1 MPMSCKLVMYPDPRL
16 NMAKPSLKAMPTG
29 VQLAKQT
36 LTKVGWTQKDLCK
49 LVGCSRQ
56 PITNFFK
63 GEAIARSIF
72 VGICEKLG
80 LEWQSIADLPQFPGL
95 KSTLTLAMGNSSML
109 GLPPSLKS
117 PTANLSSVFSPGLR
131 DIVPEIRQR
140 VSDIIQERCGTMR
153 ILDMTQ
159 PIELDDIYTSVNI
172 LEKISGRSRKEIDEL
187 IQELSLENFER
198 FGQGSIAIE
207 GVDGLEAV
215 EKYKKLLILGKP
227 GSGKTTFLKYLAVQC
242 DREKFQAQR
251 VPIFVTLKDFAEMPR
266 HPTLLE
272 YIGISHDILPS
283 SASAN
288 SQLIAPLDEIFHH
301 GNALILLDG
310 LDEVRKEDNE
320 RVLKEIREF
329 AKHFYKN
336 YYVVTCRIAA
346 REYTLDTF
354 DTFTEV
360 EIADFT
366 TTQIETFATNWFRH
380 KSSNL
385 EISQKYLKS
394 FLKSLDRHQPI
405 QELASNPLLLTLLC
419 LTFEDSMRFPPTR
432 WELYKEGLEALL
444 KKWDAKRGIERDYP
458 TDLPQ
463 GELSSSLYQELSVE
477 RKRDLLCQ
485 IALKTF
491 KQKKFLFQPDILE
504 EYVTNYISNSS
515 SIDIDPESLQL
526 NCEAILHAIE
536 AQHGLIVERAKG
548 IYSFSHL
555 TFHEYFAAREIV
567 IGSQR
572 VDEELPILVEQV
584 FDKQWQEVFLLATEM
599 LRDASRLLFPMKQK
613 IDALLADRVNLQKFL
628 AYASDRAASPLLSFC
643 QPAAVRAFYFD
654 IDFDI
659 DGERR
664 VALLLD
670 RSANLLVCA
679 SFWSRILKDMSWEL
693 AIAMAQQYDTDR
705 ASDPSHQIAMAPS
718 ANDAMLIAIQVAL
731 ESKKL
736 EATQRQNLDRIVH
749 KHERKLELINEEE
762 EIEQVA
768 SEARAAAKQRS
779 HLGQEWKFSDDE
791 KMLLKKYYDANL
803 LLLECINSKGCKLR
817 FKDRQK
823 LEATL
828 LLPIDRIIAKD

>member
-1 MPMSCKLVMYPDPRL
+1 
-16 NMAKPSLKAMPTG
+16 MA
-29 VQLAKQT
+29 
-36 LTKVGWTQKDLCK
+36 
-49 LVGCSRQ
+49 
-56 PITNFFK
+56 
-63 GEAIARSIF
+63 
-72 VGICEKLG
+72 
-80 LEWQSIADLPQFPGL
+80 
-95 KSTLTLAMGNSSML
+95 
-109 GLPPSLKS
+109 GLPSYLLP
-117 PTANLSSVFSPGLR
+117 PTANLYFGLSL
-131 DIVPEIRQR
+131 DINNFVLELRKR
-140 VSDIIQERCGTMR
+140 VSDSIQERCGTMR

-159 PIELDDIYTSVNI
+159 PIELNDIYTNVNI
-172 LEKISGRSRKEIDEL
+172 LEKIPGRLRKEIDEL
-187 IQELSLENFER
+187 LQELSLENFER
-198 FGQGSIAIE
+198 FGQGRIATKGI
-207 GVDGLEAV
+207 GGLEAV

-227 GSGKTTFLKYLAVQC
+227 GSGKTTFLKYLAIQC
-242 DREKFQAQR
+242 DREKFQPQR

-272 YIGISHDILPS
+272 YIGISHDILPNS
-283 SASAN
+283 PRAD
-288 SQLIAPLDEIFHH
+288 SQLIAPLDEVFHH
-301 GNALILLDG
+301 GSALILLDG

-336 YYVVTCRIAA
+336 YFVVTCRIAA

-366 TTQIETFATNWFRH
+366 TTQIETFAANWFRH
-380 KSSNL
+380 KSSNQ
-385 EISQKYLKS
+385 EISRKYLKS
-394 FLKSLDRHQPI
+394 FLKSLDRDKPI

-458 TDLPQ
+458 TDLLPQ
-463 GELSSSLYQELSVE
+463 GELSSSIYQELSVE

-485 IALKTF
+485 IALNTF
-491 KQKKFLFQPDILE
+491 KQKKFLFQPDVLE
-504 EYVTNYISNSS
+504 EYITTYISNSS
-515 SIDIDPESLQL
+515 NIEIDPESLQL
-526 NCEAILHAIE
+526 NCEAILHSIE

-584 FDKQWQEVFLLATEM
+584 FDKRWREVFLLATEM

-613 IDALLADRVNLQKFL
+613 IDALLTDRGNLQKFL
-628 AYASDRAASPLLSFC
+628 SYASDRAASPVLSFC
-643 QPAAVRAFYFD
+643 KPSAARAFYFD

-670 RSANLLVCA
+670 KSVNLLVCA
-679 SFWSRILKDMSWEL
+679 SFWSRILKDMSWEQ
-693 AIAMAQQYDTDR
+693 AIAMAQQYDADR

-731 ESKKL
+731 ESQKL
-736 EATQRQNLDRIVH
+736 ETTQRQNLDRIVH
-749 KHERKLELINEEE
+749 KHDQKLEHIDEEE

-768 SEARAAAKQRS
+768 SEARATAKKRS
-779 HLGQEWKFSDDE
+779 HLGREWKFSDDE
-791 KMLLKKYYDANL
+791 KILLKKYYDANL
-803 LLLECINSKGCKLR
+803 LLLECINSKGCKLKL
-817 FKDRQK
+817 KDQQK
-823 LEATL
+823 LEETL
-828 LLPIDRIIAKD
+828 LLPMDKI